1 MQSLQTHEL
10 EQVYDDLAQAIDQVP
25 PGTNELFLAKLTM
38 LLANEL
44 ANPQRLTELIG
55 QAHQNLKSS

>member
-1 MQSLQTHEL
+1 MRNLQIHEL
-10 EQVYDDLAQAIDQVP
+10 DQVP

-55 QAHQNLKSS
+55 QAQQNLKSS